1 MPRAR
6 RFARL
11 LCGVR
16 VILLGKER
24 MHKIEKCFRKG
35 NKGGDAG
42 KAVRSAHGAR
52 LAPLLSPTDREGRG
66 AGALDARRRH
76 PRNAFKGRNERFYK
90 AEPKRGMTRNRSGQA
105 CPLLFSASKDSPLPA
120 FPEKSGAAPPVS
132 EGSPSPAFPEKSGA
146 RRLQRRR
153 APSVLP
159 GGPEPLSPRAARAR
173 GRPAFCAKSRRAGT
187 RRG

>member
-16 VILLGKER
+16 ALFGKKRIGE
-24 MHKIEKCFRKG
+24 
-35 NKGGDAG
+35 KGGCKIFQKETRSGRATKAG
-42 KAVRSAHGAR
+42 PRGKQPVPPT
-52 LAPLLSPTDREGRG
+52 APGWRRFFPRRIERGEGRALWTR
-66 AGALDARRRH
+66 AGFIH
-76 PRNAFKGRNERFYK
+76 GTP
-90 AEPKRGMTRNRSGQA
+90 
-105 CPLLFSASKDSPLPA
+105 SKDGTETRADAKQERASLPA
-120 FPEKSGAAPPVS
+120 PVFRF
-132 EGSPSPAFPEKSGA
+132 EGSPSPAFQRGVPEKSGA
-146 RRLQRRR
+146 HRLQRRR